1 CGASAFWRKICAL
14 ILLLCVNFRN
24 PPHFVLI
31 WPLMVAI
38 QTACKKIIFIRC
50 NVRGLQAEVI
60 TEEKRYENGTIKRE
74 RAGMAG

>member
-1 CGASAFWRKICAL
+1 MWGERFLAENLRL

-38 QTACKKIIFIRC
+38 QLPAKKLF
-50 NVRGLQAEVI
+50 LSA
-60 TEEKRYENGTIKRE
+60 
-74 RAGMAG
+74 AM